1 MLRTLFRSSHKTLSV
16 LRTRAIHTNG
26 AGEVPKTEANTGSH
40 TTRTPQTTH
49 RTGPK
54 GDGDMPHPQEYVD
67 GIEPVEGNSGSE
79 AGASPEKQPTRSTG
93 IKSGTYERPLL
104 LSSALCL
111 LPLQLVPFSRIVMG
125 SICWDRR
132 ENGCWHPFLL
142 LTNA

>member
-104 LSSALCL
+104 LLPGTRSPPFTISSFFPHRHGVDML
-111 LPLQLVPFSRIVMG
+111 G
-125 SICWDRR
+125 SQGERVL
-132 ENGCWHPFLL
+132 EFLSSL
-142 LTNA
+142 D